1 MSREPFRAVIRILRA
16 CREYARAFIVVLLV
30 VRAVLLDQNPL
41 WRGMR
46 LNGEVSAQEVRDRL
60 TVDLKGSDRADLPCL
75 VCFLE
80 LVAEQTFSAALP

>member
-1 MSREPFRAVIRILRA
+1 
-16 CREYARAFIVVLLV
+16 
-30 VRAVLLDQNPL
+30 
-41 WRGMR
+41 MR
-46 LNGEVSAQEVRDRL
+46 LNGEVSAQEVRDSL